1 MNNDNLTRLKRI
13 QGQINGIIKMY
24 EENRDCLEINQQIAA
39 VRNAL
44 SEVSLNMLEKESENC
59 IVNNDKNKLISLVK
73 EILKR
78 N

>member
-1 MNNDNLTRLKRI
+1 
-13 QGQINGIIKMY
+13 MY
-24 EENRDCLEINQQIAA
+24 EEKRDCMEINQQIAA

-44 SEVSLNMLEKESENC
+44 SEVSLNLLEKESENC
-59 IVNNDKNKLISLVK
+59 IVNDDKDKLIILVK